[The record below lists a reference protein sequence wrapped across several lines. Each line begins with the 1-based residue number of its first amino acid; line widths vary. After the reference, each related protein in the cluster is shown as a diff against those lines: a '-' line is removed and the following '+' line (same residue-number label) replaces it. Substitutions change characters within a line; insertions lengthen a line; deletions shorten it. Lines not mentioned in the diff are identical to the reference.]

1 MTFDDLRKLGYIQLP
16 DGSYSKAPAVSPT
29 HNSPALPNA
38 ISQPTARQTLVSPP
52 QRKEKGSTR
61 IIVCITRRSCHV
73 LDLDNFAGG
82 CKPLIDQLRYAKLIP
97 DDDPQSIEL
106 QFVQEKVKT
115 RLEEET
121 IIDIRN
127 PSSYPQT

>member
-1 MTFDDLRKLGYIQLP
+1 MTFDDLRKLGYSQLP
-16 DGSYSKAPAVSPT
+16 DGSYSRPSSAAPANNP
-29 HNSPALPNA
+29 HGLPDPIA
-38 ISQPTARQTLVSPP
+38 ESTPRETLEPSP
-52 QRKEKGSTR
+52 QRKEKGRSR
-61 IIVCITRRSCHV
+61 AIVCITRRSCHV

-97 DDDPQSIEL
+97 NDDPESIEL

-121 IIDIRN
+121 IIDIR
-127 PSSYPQT
+127 S

>member
-1 MTFDDLRKLGYIQLP
+1 MTFDDLRKLGFHKSP
-16 DGSYSKAPAVSPT
+16 DGSYSKTPASSHPI
-29 HNSPALPNA
+29 NSPPLPNSV
-38 ISQPTARQTLVSPP
+38 SQSTLGQTLVAPP

-106 QFVQEKVKT
+106 QFVQEKVRT

-121 IIDIRN
+121 IIDIRK
-127 PSSYPQT
+127 PLHS

>member
-1 MTFDDLRKLGYIQLP
+1 MTFDDLRKLGYHQLP
-16 DGSYSKAPAVSPT
+16 DGSYSRPTAAAPANNPHGIPHTVSQST
-29 HNSPALPNA
+29 LG
-38 ISQPTARQTLVSPP
+38 QTLVTPT
-52 QRKEKGSTR
+52 QRKEKGRSR
-61 IIVCITRRSCHV
+61 AIVCITRRSCNV

-97 DDDPQSIEL
+97 NDDPQSVEL

-121 IIDIRN
+121 IIDIR
-127 PSSYPQT
+127 T

>member
-1 MTFDDLRKLGYIQLP
+1 MTFDDLRKLGFHKSS
-16 DGSYSKAPAVSPT
+16 DGSYSKALAPSHPI
-29 HNSPALPNA
+29 NSPPLPNSL
-38 ISQPTARQTLVSPP
+38 SQSTPGQTLVSPP

-115 RLEEET
+115 KLEEET
-121 IIDIRN
+121 IIDIRK
-127 PSSYPQT
+127 PLYS

>member
-29 HNSPALPNA
+29 HNSPALPNSIA
-38 ISQPTARQTLVSPP
+38 QPTARETLVSPP
-52 QRKEKGSTR
+52 QRKEKGRAR

>member
-1 MTFDDLRKLGYIQLP
+1 MTFDDLRKLGYSELP
-16 DGSYSKAPAVSPT
+16 DGSYSRPT
-29 HNSPALPNA
+29 TAAHPHNSAPLPNS
-38 ISQPTARQTLVSPP
+38 ISQPTPRETLELPP
-52 QRKEKGSTR
+52 QRKEKGRTR
-61 IIVCITRRSCHV
+61 AIVCITRKSCHV

-97 DDDPQSIEL
+97 NDDPESIEL

-121 IIDIRN
+121 IIDIR
-127 PSSYPQT
+127 S

>member
-1 MTFDDLRKLGYIQLP
+1 MTFDDLRKLGYYQHP
-16 DGSYSKAPAVSPT
+16 DGSYSRQAPAAPT
-29 HNSPALPNA
+29 NSINKLPNS
-38 ISQPTARQTLVSPP
+38 ISQPTARETLVAPT
-52 QRKEKGSTR
+52 QRKEKGRAR

-82 CKPLIDQLRYAKLIP
+82 CKPLIDQLRYAQLIP
-97 DDDPQSIEL
+97 NDDPQSIEL

-121 IIDIRN
+121 IIDIRR
-127 PSSYPQT
+127 